1 MWTNILLSKL
11 HYVSA
16 ITHISMGARWR
27 VPKNGWVRKQVKTD
41 RRNESTRMQSTSRF
55 QNIQK
60 CPGDTRALT
69 GELIRTAVDRQCML
83 GHR

>member
-27 VPKNGWVRKQVKTD
+27 VPKNGWVRKQEKTD
-41 RRNESTRMQSTSRF
+41 RRNDKDVKSAKYI

-60 CPGDTRALT
+60 CPGHNSNDRRANKDSS
-69 GELIRTAVDRQCML
+69 G
-83 GHR
+83 